1 MERNIFLQRKSLAGQ
16 SREIIA
22 NVYRVCDEEVINN
35 AFKLPLKRKID
46 RVSLYTGVSQKTV
59 RKIHREDE
67 ERQRERP
74 AEMLSS
80 PPKKKTRL
88 SLMKDFEDFPVIR
101 QTIKKFYLELKVV
114 PTFKKLLLKLREIMN
129 SPYSRETLRMLL
141 KANGFHFRKC

>member
-1 MERNIFLQRKSLAGQ
+1 MERNIFLQRKPLAGQ

-22 NVYRVCDEEVINN
+22 NVYRVCDEEATNN
-35 AFKLPLKRKID
+35 AFKLPLKGKTD

-80 PPKKKTRL
+80 PPNKKTRL

-101 QTIKKFYLELKVV
+101 QTINKFYLELKVV
-114 PTFKKLLLKLREIMN
+114 PTLKKLLLKLREIMN
-129 SPYSRETLRMLL
+129 CPYSRETLRMLY
-141 KANGFHFRKC
+141 